1 MLFGLTTPIVTLAPR
16 THAAWER
23 NAGAGELRD
32 VAQEADRL
40 GYHHLS
46 CSEHVAIPAAVV
58 EKRGG
63 RYYDPAATLGFV
75 AALTSRIR
83 LLTHVIVLPYHH
95 PLSIAKRYGTLDRL
109 SGGRVILG
117 VGVGSLEEEFRLL
130 GVDFANRGARYEDA
144 LRALRASLGRS
155 EPTYH
160 GTHYDFA
167 EFRVDPCAVQERLP
181 IWLGGRSPRSLR
193 RALEFADGWDPFGFT
208 WEELR
213 SLLHRARDWP
223 QWEKR
228 AETFDLALSPE
239 HPIRL
244 DERGDVEHAHEI
256 ADRYRKIGAT
266 VLNLRFAHRSLQH
279 LLEML
284 QHFAEEVIPA
294 FKP

>member
-1 MLFGLTTPIVTLAPR
+1 MLFGLTTPILTLAPR

-23 NAGAGELRD
+23 SAGPEEIREI
-32 VAQEADRL
+32 AQHADRL

-46 CSEHVAIPAAVV
+46 CSEHVAIPSAAV

-155 EPTYH
+155 DPAYH
-160 GTHYDFA
+160 GTYYDFA
-167 EFRVDPCAVQERLP
+167 ELRVDPCAVQEHLP

-193 RALEFADGWDPFGFT
+193 RALEFADGWDPFGFSQ
-208 WEELR
+208 EQLR
-213 SLLHRARDWP
+213 SLLNRARDWP
-223 QWEKR
+223 QWDAR
-228 AETFDLALSPE
+228 PATFDIALSPE
-239 HPIRL
+239 DPLRL
-244 DERGDVEHAHEI
+244 DDPGDVERA
-256 ADRYRKIGAT
+256 RYIVESYRRIGAT
-266 VLNLRFAHRSLQH
+266 VLNLRFTHRSLQH
-279 LLEML
+279 LLEIL
-284 QHFAEEVIPA
+284 ERFAEEVIPA
-294 FKP
+294 VR